1 LSFAMPSNFRARLVV
16 IASAA
21 LAASACMTVQTYEGP
36 RRPRS
41 EVAHIAG
48 DLALSA
54 GAPISLLLRQVDG
67 VTLNVSQNAVDV
79 LPGAHTLLV
88 DCRIR
93 ETGGVSRHS
102 IEVEVYEGRT
112 YRLVAETAP
121 GLRGCSEVHL
131 EAVE

>member
-1 LSFAMPSNFRARLVV
+1 MQCNFRLRLVAV
-16 IASAA
+16 ASAA
-21 LAASACMTVQTYEGP
+21 LALSACMTAQTYEGP

-54 GAPISLLLRQVDG
+54 GAPVSLLLRQVDG
-67 VTLNVSQNAVDV
+67 ITLSVGQNAVDV
-79 LPGAHTLLV
+79 LPGTHTLLV

-102 IEVEVYEGRT
+102 IEVDVYEGRT
-112 YRLVAETAP
+112 YRLVPETGP
-121 GLRGCSEVHL
+121 GLRECTDVRL

>member
-1 LSFAMPSNFRARLVV
+1 MQRTVSIRLAV
-16 IASAA
+16 ITCAA

-54 GAPISLLLRQVDG
+54 GAPISVLIRQVDG
-67 VTLNVSQNAVDV
+67 ITLRLGQSAVDV

-88 DCRIR
+88 DCRIQ
-93 ETGGVSRHS
+93 ETSGVSRHS
-102 IEVEVYEGRT
+102 LEVEVYEGRT
-112 YRLVAETAP
+112 YRLVPETGP
-121 GLRGCSEVHL
+121 GLRECAEVRL

>member
-1 LSFAMPSNFRARLVV
+1 MQCNFRFRLVAV
-16 IASAA
+16 ASAA
-21 LAASACMTVQTYEGP
+21 LALSACMTAQTYEGP

-54 GAPISLLLRQVDG
+54 GAPVSLLLRQVDG
-67 VTLNVSQNAVDV
+67 ITLSVGQNAVDV
-79 LPGAHTLLV
+79 LPGTHTLLV

-102 IEVEVYEGRT
+102 IEVDVYEGRT
-112 YRLVAETAP
+112 YRLVPETGP
-121 GLRGCSEVHL
+121 GLRECTEVRL

>member
-1 LSFAMPSNFRARLVV
+1 MPSPGYFRLLL
-16 IASAA
+16 IAAVAFAA
-21 LAASACMTVQTYEGP
+21 AGCMTAQKYEGT

-54 GAPISLLLRQVDG
+54 GAPLSVLLRQVDG
-67 VTLNVSQNAVDV
+67 TALSVGQSAVEV
-79 LPGAHTLLV
+79 LPGAHQLLV

-93 ETGGVSRHS
+93 ETGSITRHALD
-102 IEVEVYEGRT
+102 VEVAEGRS
-112 YRLVAETAP
+112 YRLVAETGP
-121 GLRGCSEVHL
+121 GLRECTAVHL